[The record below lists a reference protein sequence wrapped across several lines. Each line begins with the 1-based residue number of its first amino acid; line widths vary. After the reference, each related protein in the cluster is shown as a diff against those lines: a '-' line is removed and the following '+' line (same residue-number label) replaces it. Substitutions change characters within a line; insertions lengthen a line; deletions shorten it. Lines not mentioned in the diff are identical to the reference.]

1 MDFHNLLVDTLKFK
15 LVEILQY
22 CIFGIKMSDAL
33 HEVL

>member
-15 LVEILQY
+15 LVDILQD
-22 CIFGIKMSDAL
+22 CIFETKMSDTL